1 MIIKDGNLVLKLA
14 RLDDKELRWLVQ
26 SADDLF
32 SMSEVSLYPESTPTE
47 MVFRIEHGEDLV
59 GEIRFKSLRW
69 FNRKAELSIIIKKE
83 FQKKGFG
90 KSALKM
96 IVDYAFNK
104 MNLHRLEAEVIENNS
119 PSIKL
124 VEQLGFKLEGK
135 LREAKYT
142 EGGYVDILRY
152 GILKNE
158 YKP

>member
-1 MIIKDGNLVLKLA
+1 
-14 RLDDKELRWLVQ
+14 
-26 SADDLF
+26 
-32 SMSEVSLYPESTPTE
+32 
-47 MVFRIEHGEDLV
+47 
-59 GEIRFKSLRW
+59 
-69 FNRKAELSIIIKKE
+69 
-83 FQKKGFG
+83 
-90 KSALKM
+90 
-96 IVDYAFNK
+96 

-142 EGGYVDILRY
+142 EGGYIDILRY

>member
-1 MIIKDGNLVLKLA
+1 MIIKDGDLVLELA
-14 RLDDKELRWLVQ
+14 RLDDKELRWMVQ

-32 SMSEVSLYPESTPTE
+32 SMQEVSLYPESTPTE
-47 MVFRIEHGEDLV
+47 MVFRIEHGKDLV

-83 FQKKGFG
+83 FQKQGFG
-90 KSALKM
+90 KSALKL

-104 MNLHRLEAEVIENNS
+104 MNLHRLEAEVIETNF

-152 GILKNE
+152 GILRTEHKQ
-158 YKP
+158 